1 MKKSRELAM
10 MDEAL
15 TRGYPRTAREPL
27 FDGGCLTAD
36 RVEGFNPRVVGV
48 ALPWLDVL

>member
-1 MKKSRELAM
+1 

-15 TRGYPRTAREPL
+15 TRGYLRTAREPL

-36 RVEGFNPRVVGV
+36 RVEGAKVQSKGGWRGA
-48 ALPWLDVL
+48 ALA